1 MMNGISG
8 LNSYYYMSHYGS
20 VYGNRPYAQAGKAP
34 AASPSVAADE
44 NPAKAAATARPVA
57 QSIPSAA
64 DTQKESGSGI
74 WFRQGI
80 DPVELEVRMRIRYE
94 DPSAPELSNQKEA
107 VSDAESAQDA
117 SEEGK
122 CKTCEE
128 RKYKDGSND
137 MGVSFKTAA
146 HIAPEQAA
154 ATVRGHEME
163 HVFREQAKAE
173 REDRQ
178 VVSQSVSL
186 HTSICPECGKPYVS
200 GGTTRT
206 TTAAKPEAPVAEQD
220 TRQPFLAIA

>member
-8 LNSYYYMSHYGS
+8 LSSYYYMSRYGS
-20 VYGNRPYAQAGKAP
+20 VYGNRPYTQAGKATATAP
-34 AASPSVAADE
+34 SQAVGASPV
-44 NPAKAAATARPVA
+44 KAAAAAPAVA
-57 QSIPSAA
+57 QPVPSSP
-64 DTQKESGSGI
+64 DTEEASRSGI
-74 WFRQGI
+74 LFRQGT
-80 DPVELEVRMRIRYE
+80 DPVELEVRMRIQYE
-94 DPSAPELSNQKEA
+94 DPSAPELFNQKGA
-107 VSDAESAQDA
+107 VSDVKSPQEV

-163 HVFREQAKAE
+163 HVFREQAKAD

-206 TTAAKPEAPVAEQD
+206 TTAAKTESSEPQQAK
-220 TRQPFLAIA
+220 RQPFLAIA

>member
-8 LNSYYYMSHYGS
+8 LSSYYYTSRYGS
-20 VYGNRPYAQAGKAP
+20 VYGNRPYTQAGKATAP
-34 AASPSVAADE
+34 SQAAGASPVKAVA
-44 NPAKAAATARPVA
+44 VA
-57 QSIPSAA
+57 QSVPSAP
-64 DTQKESGSGI
+64 DTEEASRSGI
-74 WFRQGI
+74 LFRQGT
-80 DPVELEVRMRIRYE
+80 DPVELEVRMRIQYE
-94 DPSAPELSNQKEA
+94 DPSAPELFNQKRA
-107 VSDAESAQDA
+107 VSDVKSPQEV

-137 MGVSFKTAA
+137 MGVSFKTAT

-163 HVFREQAKAE
+163 HVFREQAKAD

-206 TTAAKPEAPVAEQD
+206 TTAAKTEASDEPQQAK
-220 TRQPFLAIA
+220 RQPFLAIA